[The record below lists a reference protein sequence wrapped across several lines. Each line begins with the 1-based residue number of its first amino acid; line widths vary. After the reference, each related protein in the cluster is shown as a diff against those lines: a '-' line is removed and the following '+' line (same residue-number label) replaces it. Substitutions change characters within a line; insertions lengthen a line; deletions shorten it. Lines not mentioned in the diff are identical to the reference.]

1 MPCIFSTD
9 WSAKVNLRAFNH
21 GTSPILQLLSENI
34 LATWSASTKI
44 LSITRG
50 SLYYSN
56 LYASTCTSGS
66 NTSTTMK
73 IHQVV
78 ITNITN

>member
-1 MPCIFSTD
+1 MPCNFSTD
-9 WSAKVNLRAFNH
+9 WSAKTNLHAFNH

-34 LATWSASTKI
+34 LTTWSASTKK

-56 LYASTCTSGS
+56 LYTSTCTSGS
-66 NTSTTMK
+66 NTGTTMQ
-73 IHQVV
+73 IYQVV
-78 ITNITN
+78 IVNLTN